1 MESNPERRDRTRFVH
16 ESKITLENS
25 EIGVQRGCM
34 MYNFNYNGLYIEADT
49 RLEQE
54 AEVRI
59 GIKNSPFA
67 SEPDKFESYRG
78 IIKWRKTLKRSSYY
92 YGYGV
97 ELIFEDAVDEDQ
109 DQDQDQFLWS
119 RENPRKALTIP
130 VKFEY
135 ENCTYEGT
143 TENVSTDGAAV
154 KTKDP
159 VRAGQQITIE
169 IPLKKKGKIAR
180 LHGKVSWSNRQGF
193 GVKFIPS
200 E

>member
-1 MESNPERRDRTRFVH
+1 MESNPERRDKTRFEH
-16 ESKITLENS
+16 ESKITLENN
-25 EIGVQRGCM
+25 EIGVQRGIM
-34 MYNFNYNGLYIEADT
+34 MYNFSNTGLYIEADT
-49 RLEQE
+49 RLERE
-54 AEVRI
+54 TEIRI
-59 GIKNSPFA
+59 GINNSPFA
-67 SEPDKFESYRG
+67 SEPDRFESYRG

-97 ELIFEDAVDEDQ
+97 ELIFEVAVDE
-109 DQDQDQFLWS
+109 DQDQFLWS

-159 VRAGQQITIE
+159 VRAGQEITIE

>member
-54 AEVRI
+54 TEIRI

-97 ELIFEDAVDEDQ
+97 ELIFEDAVDVDE